1 MAKTNTTLKAIILQL
16 KLIFKKL
23 LKKKNTSTPL
33 SIAALF
39 TTVRTQ
45 KQPKHPSRGM
55 DKENAAHKCSGMSV
69 IKRNETGSLAKKQM
83 NLETVIRAESERKKQ
98 ILYINTYMWDLE
110 K

>member
-23 LKKKNTSTPL
+23 FKKKNTSTPL

-45 KQPKHPSRGM
+45 KQPKHPSTGM
-55 DKENAAHKCSGMSV
+55 DKENAAHKCSGMSLSDKK
-69 IKRNETGSLAKKQM
+69 KRNWVTCQEADEPRDCHTSRVREKKT
-83 NLETVIRAESERKKQ
+83 NI
-98 ILYINTYMWDLE
+98 IY
-110 K
+110 